1 MSHTDMTHDFG
12 GRSGR
17 KHRHILPKGLYL
29 RNGIYQLSF
38 NRNGK
43 RQRISLGTSELSE
56 ALEARR
62 LELLKSPT
70 PKGEGVLRTA
80 QLYTEE
86 QLRLGNMQPRSA
98 RELMRLLADVMRFT
112 QAATLDDLTTAQ
124 LQKYFNRITAPK
136 AQGGLSPASWNSYAG
151 RLSGFFRDMVEQ
163 RRLTK
168 NPMHQVNLPRF
179 NQAAHA
185 RRNVVEQKTANR
197 LIEKCQC
204 PRLKFI
210 LLCGFHAGMRKE
222 EIIEARWGWFDL
234 KARVA
239 NIPMTERKIQKPAYP
254 PLTSPLVDHLL
265 EMRKALPKP
274 PRPEDYILEPHKQG
288 GRYRYRW
295 DFRIPFER
303 FLQQQGEEF
312 TTHDMRRS
320 YCTNNIKNGV
330 SLEILSSWTGD
341 AMRTLEQHYKHLLA
355 YDPRV
360 EKLAG

>member
-1 MSHTDMTHDFG
+1 MTHDSG

-17 KHRHILPKGLYL
+17 KHRHILPKGIYL
-29 RNGIYQLSF
+29 RNGIYQLNLF
-38 NRNGK
+38 RNGRRVRK
-43 RQRISLGTSELSE
+43 TLGTSDLAE
-56 ALEARR
+56 ALEQRR
-62 LELLKSPT
+62 LELTKSPT
-70 PKGEGVLRTA
+70 PKGEGLLRTA

-86 QLRLGNMQPRSA
+86 QLRLGNLQPRSA
-98 RELMRLLADVMRFT
+98 RELMRLLADVLRFT
-112 QAATLDDLTTAQ
+112 QAAALDDLTPAL
-124 LQKYFNRITAPK
+124 LQKFFNRITQSK
-136 AQGGLSPASWNSYAG
+136 ENGGLSPASWNSYAG
-151 RLSGFFRDMVEQ
+151 RLSGFFRDMVAQ
-163 RRLTK
+163 RRLTR
-168 NPMHQVNLPRF
+168 NPMDQVDLPRF

-197 LIEKCQC
+197 LIAAAKD

-254 PLTSPLVDHLL
+254 PLTSPLVEHLL
-265 EMRKALPKP
+265 DMKRALPRPPKP
-274 PRPEDYILEPHKQG
+274 TDYILEPMKEA

-295 DFRIPFER
+295 DFRIPLEK
-303 FLQQQGEEF
+303 FLAEQGEEF